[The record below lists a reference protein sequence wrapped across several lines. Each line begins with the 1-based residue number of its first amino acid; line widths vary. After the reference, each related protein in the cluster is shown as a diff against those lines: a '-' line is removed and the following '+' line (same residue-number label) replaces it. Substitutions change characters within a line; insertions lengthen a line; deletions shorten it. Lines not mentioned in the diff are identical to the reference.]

1 MKYQPRP
8 HQKIADEFI
17 QEHSRCAIFL
27 SMGLGKTIITLNH
40 LDRLINEEFAI
51 KKALVICPKLVCH
64 TWCEEIRKWDLNLT
78 YSIVL
83 GNPQQRRSALQA
95 EADIYIINRENVV
108 WLIEESG
115 TAWDYDCVVIDEL
128 SSFKSSSSKRWR
140 ALRKVIFQSE
150 YVYGLTGT
158 PAGNGYLDLWPEI
171 YLIDRGE
178 RLGRTF
184 TAYKQD
190 FFTPGAHKGYVVY
203 EWKLKH
209 GAQKTIDNLLGD
221 ICLSMSKEDWLN
233 MPPITYNNITVQLT
247 PKARKEYERFKADR
261 ILPVISNAIA
271 ESVDEDYD
279 SAIVAEMA
287 AQVTSK
293 LLQMSNGNVYD
304 DQKGVVHLHDCK
316 IEALKELADTVA
328 PTPLLVFY
336 AYRHD
341 LSALHEAFPKAVELS
356 EDVIEKWNKGDIP
369 MLLAHPASAGYGLN
383 LQQGSNMIVWYG
395 LPWSLELY
403 QQANARLYRLGQ
415 EKPVIIHHLITEDS
429 ADERV
434 VKALQQKD
442 ITQRELLDSLKHY
455 IVSEVE

>member
-1 MKYQPRP
+1 M
-8 HQKIADEFI
+8 
-17 QEHSRCAIFL
+17 
-27 SMGLGKTIITLNH
+27 NH
-40 LDRLINEEFAI
+40 INRLINEEFAVR
-51 KKALVICPKLVCH
+51 KVLVICPKLVCH
-64 TWCEEIRKWDLNLT
+64 TWSDEIRKWELPLT

-83 GNPQQRRSALQA
+83 GNPQQRRNALQA
-95 EADIYIINRENVV
+95 DADIYIINRENVV

-140 ALRKVIFQSE
+140 ALRKVIFQST

-233 MPPITYNNITVQLT
+233 MPPITYNNIKVELT
-247 PKARKEYERFKADR
+247 SKARKEYERFKADR
-261 ILPVISNAIA
+261 ILPVVSNAIA
-271 ESVDEDYD
+271 ESMDDDYD

-293 LLQMSNGNVYD
+293 LLQMANGNVYD
-304 DQKGVVHLHDCK
+304 DQRGVVHLHDCK
-316 IEALKELADTVA
+316 IDALKELADTVA

-336 AYRHD
+336 SFRHD
-341 LSALHEAFPKAVELS
+341 LAALKEAFPKAEEMS
-356 EDVIEKWNKGDIP
+356 EDVIEKWNQGDIP

-415 EKPVIIHHLITEDS
+415 EKPVIIHHLITEDTV
-429 ADERV
+429 DERV

>member
-1 MKYQPRP
+1 MHFHGHGQ
-8 HQKIADEFI
+8 D
-17 QEHSRCAIFL
+17 
-27 SMGLGKTIITLNH
+27 GLGKTIITLNH
-40 LDRLINEEFAI
+40 INRLVNEEFAI
-51 KKALVICPKLVCH
+51 TKTLVICPKLVCH
-64 TWCEEIRKWDLNLT
+64 TWCEEIKKWDLNLT

-83 GNPQQRRSALQA
+83 GNPQQRRSALQG
-95 EADIYIINRENVV
+95 EADIYIINRENVT
-108 WLIEESG
+108 WLVEESG
-115 TAWDYDCVVIDEL
+115 MPWDYDCVVIDEL

-203 EWKLKH
+203 EWKLKK

-356 EDVIEKWNKGDIP
+356 EDVIEKWNRGDIP

-415 EKPVIIHHLITEDS
+415 EKPVIIHHLITEDTV
-429 ADERV
+429 DERV

-442 ITQRELLDSLKHY
+442 ITQRELLDSLKNY

>member
-17 QEHSRCAIFL
+17 QKHDRSVL
-27 SMGLGKTIITLNH
+27 VLDMGLGKTIITLNH
-40 LDRLINEEFAI
+40 INRLINEEFAVS
-51 KKALVICPKLVCH
+51 KVLVICPKLVCH
-64 TWCEEIRKWDLNLT
+64 TWSDEIRKWELPLT

-83 GNPQQRRSALQA
+83 GNPQQRRNALQT

-115 TAWDYDCVVIDEL
+115 TPWDYDCVVIDEL

-140 ALRKVIFQSE
+140 ALRKVIFQST

-233 MPPITYNNITVQLT
+233 MPPITYNNIKVELT
-247 PKARKEYERFKADR
+247 SKARKEYERFKADR
-261 ILPVISNAIA
+261 ILPVVSNAIA
-271 ESVDEDYD
+271 ESMDDDYD

-293 LLQMSNGNVYD
+293 LLQMANGNVYD
-304 DQKGVVHLHDCK
+304 DQRGVVHLHDCK
-316 IEALKELADTVA
+316 IDALKELADTVA

-336 AYRHD
+336 SFRHD
-341 LSALHEAFPKAVELS
+341 LSALKEAFPKAEEMS
-356 EDVIEKWNKGDIP
+356 EEVIEKWNSGDIP

-415 EKPVIIHHLITEDS
+415 EKPVIIHHLITEDTV
-429 ADERV
+429 DERV

>member
-17 QEHSRCAIFL
+17 QQHDRCAIFL

-64 TWCEEIRKWDLNLT
+64 TWCEEIKKWDLNLS

-83 GNPQQRRSALQA
+83 GSPQKRRSALQA
-95 EADIYIINRENVV
+95 EADIYIINRENVT
-108 WLIEESG
+108 WLVEESG
-115 TAWDYDCVVIDEL
+115 MPWDYDCVVIDEL

-178 RLGRTF
+178 RLGRTL

-203 EWKLKH
+203 EWKLKK

-271 ESVDEDYD
+271 ERVDEDYD

-356 EDVIEKWNKGDIP
+356 EDVIEKWNHGDIP

-442 ITQRELLDSLKHY
+442 ITQRELLDSLKNY

>member
-17 QEHSRCAIFL
+17 QKHDRSVL
-27 SMGLGKTIITLNH
+27 VLDMGLGKTVITLNH
-40 LDRLINEEFAI
+40 INRLINEEFAVR
-51 KKALVICPKLVCH
+51 KVLVICPKLVCH
-64 TWCEEIRKWDLNLT
+64 TWSDEIRKWDLPLT

-83 GNPQQRRSALQA
+83 GTPQQRRNALQA
-95 EADIYIINRENVV
+95 DADIYIINRENVV

-140 ALRKVIFQSE
+140 ALRKVIFQST

-190 FFTPGAHKGYVVY
+190 FFTAGAHKGYVVY

-233 MPPITYNNITVQLT
+233 MPPITYNNIKVELT
-247 PKARKEYERFKADR
+247 SKARREYERFKADR
-261 ILPVISNAIA
+261 ILPVVSNAIA
-271 ESVDEDYD
+271 ESMDDDYD

-293 LLQMSNGNVYD
+293 LLQMANGNVYD
-304 DQKGVVHLHDCK
+304 DQRGVVHLHDCK

-336 AYRHD
+336 SFRHD
-341 LSALHEAFPKAVELS
+341 LAALKEAFPKAEEMS
-356 EDVIEKWNKGDIP
+356 EDVIEKWNRGDIP

-415 EKPVIIHHLITEDS
+415 EKPVIIHHLITQDTV
-429 ADERV
+429 DERV

>member
-8 HQKIADEFI
+8 HQKIAD
-17 QEHSRCAIFL
+17 RFL
-27 SMGLGKTIITLNH
+27 ETRPRACLLMDMGTGKSAVTLNH
-40 LDRLINEEFAI
+40 INRLVNEEFAI
-51 KKALVICPKLVCH
+51 TKTLVICPKLVCH
-64 TWCEEIRKWDLNLT
+64 TWVDEIRKWDLNLT

-83 GNPQQRRSALQA
+83 GNPQQRRNALQT
-95 EADIYIINRENVV
+95 EADIYIINRENVT
-108 WLIEESG
+108 WLVEESG
-115 TAWDYDCVVIDEL
+115 MPWDYDCVVIDEL

-178 RLGRTF
+178 RLGRTL

-203 EWKLKH
+203 EWKLKK

-356 EDVIEKWNKGDIP
+356 EDVIEQWNRGDIP

-442 ITQRELLDSLKHY
+442 ITQRELLDSLKNY

>member
-1 MKYQPRP
+1 M
-8 HQKIADEFI
+8 
-17 QEHSRCAIFL
+17 
-27 SMGLGKTIITLNH
+27 NH
-40 LDRLINEEFAI
+40 INRLINEEFAVR
-51 KKALVICPKLVCH
+51 KVLVICPKLVCH
-64 TWCEEIRKWDLNLT
+64 TWSDEIRKWELPLT

-83 GNPQQRRSALQA
+83 GNPQQRRNALQA
-95 EADIYIINRENVV
+95 DADIYIINRENVV

-140 ALRKVIFQSE
+140 ALRKVIFQST

-203 EWKLKH
+203 EWKLKK

-233 MPPITYNNITVQLT
+233 MPPITYNNIKVELT
-247 PKARKEYERFKADR
+247 SKARKEYERFKADR
-261 ILPVISNAIA
+261 ILPVVSNAIA
-271 ESVDEDYD
+271 ESMDDDYD

-293 LLQMSNGNVYD
+293 LLQMANGNVYD
-304 DQKGVVHLHDCK
+304 DQRGVVHLHDCK
-316 IEALKELADTVA
+316 IDALKELADTVA

-336 AYRHD
+336 SFRHD
-341 LSALHEAFPKAVELS
+341 LAALKEAFPKAEEMS
-356 EDVIEKWNKGDIP
+356 EDVIEKWNNGDIP

-415 EKPVIIHHLITEDS
+415 EKPVIIHHLITEDTV
-429 ADERV
+429 DERV

-442 ITQRELLDSLKHY
+442 ITQRGLLDSLKHY

>member
-1 MKYQPRP
+1 M
-8 HQKIADEFI
+8 
-17 QEHSRCAIFL
+17 
-27 SMGLGKTIITLNH
+27 
-40 LDRLINEEFAI
+40 
-51 KKALVICPKLVCH
+51 CH
-64 TWCEEIRKWDLNLT
+64 TWSDEIRKWELPLT

-83 GNPQQRRSALQA
+83 GNPQQRRNALQT

-115 TAWDYDCVVIDEL
+115 TPWDYDCVVIDEL

-140 ALRKVIFQSE
+140 ALRKVIFQST

-233 MPPITYNNITVQLT
+233 MPPITYNNIKVELT
-247 PKARKEYERFKADR
+247 SKARKEYERFKADR
-261 ILPVISNAIA
+261 ILPVVSNAIA
-271 ESVDEDYD
+271 ESMDDDYD

-293 LLQMSNGNVYD
+293 LLQMANGNVYD
-304 DQKGVVHLHDCK
+304 DQRGVVHLHDCK
-316 IEALKELADTVA
+316 IDALKELADTVA

-336 AYRHD
+336 SFRHD
-341 LSALHEAFPKAVELS
+341 LAALKEAFPKAEEMS
-356 EDVIEKWNKGDIP
+356 EDVIEKWNNGDIP

-415 EKPVIIHHLITEDS
+415 EKPVIIHHLITEDTV
-429 ADERV
+429 DERV

-455 IVSEVE
+455 IVSEV

>member
-1 MKYQPRP
+1 M
-8 HQKIADEFI
+8 
-17 QEHSRCAIFL
+17 
-27 SMGLGKTIITLNH
+27 
-40 LDRLINEEFAI
+40 NEEFAI
-51 KKALVICPKLVCH
+51 SKTLVICPKLVCH

-95 EADIYIINRENVV
+95 EADIYIINRENVT
-108 WLIEESG
+108 WLVEESG
-115 TAWDYDCVVIDEL
+115 MPWDYDCVVIDEL

-203 EWKLKH
+203 EWKLKK

-341 LSALHEAFPKAVELS
+341 LSALHEAFPKAAELS
-356 EDVIEKWNKGDIP
+356 EDVIEKWNHGDIP

-442 ITQRELLDSLKHY
+442 ITQRELLDSLKNY

>member
-17 QEHSRCAIFL
+17 QQHDRCAIFL
-27 SMGLGKTIITLNH
+27 SMGLGKTIITLSH

-83 GNPQQRRSALQA
+83 GNPQQRRSALQT

-115 TAWDYDCVVIDEL
+115 TPWDYDCVVIDEL

-140 ALRKVIFQSE
+140 ALRKVIFQST

-233 MPPITYNNITVQLT
+233 MPPITYNNIKVELT
-247 PKARKEYERFKADR
+247 SKARREYERFKADR
-261 ILPVISNAIA
+261 ILPVVSNAIA
-271 ESVDEDYD
+271 ESMDDDYD

-293 LLQMSNGNVYD
+293 LLQMANGNVYD
-304 DQKGVVHLHDCK
+304 DQRGVVHLHDCK
-316 IEALKELADTVA
+316 IDALKELADTVA

-336 AYRHD
+336 SFRHD
-341 LSALHEAFPKAVELS
+341 LAALKEAFPKAEEMS
-356 EDVIEKWNKGDIP
+356 EDVIEKWNNGDIP

-415 EKPVIIHHLITEDS
+415 EKPVIIHHLITEDTV
-429 ADERV
+429 DERV

>member
-1 MKYQPRP
+1 M
-8 HQKIADEFI
+8 
-17 QEHSRCAIFL
+17 
-27 SMGLGKTIITLNH
+27 NH
-40 LDRLINEEFAI
+40 INRLINEEFAVR
-51 KKALVICPKLVCH
+51 KVLVICPKLVCH
-64 TWCEEIRKWDLNLT
+64 TWSDEIRKWELQLS

-115 TAWDYDCVVIDEL
+115 MPWDYDCVVIDEL

-261 ILPVISNAIA
+261 ILPVVSNAIA
-271 ESVDEDYD
+271 ESMDEDYD

-293 LLQMSNGNVYD
+293 LLQMANGNVYD
-304 DQKGVVHLHDCK
+304 DQRGVVHLHDCK

-341 LSALHEAFPKAVELS
+341 LSALHEAFPKAEEMS
-356 EDVIEKWNKGDIP
+356 EDVIEKWNRGDIP

-415 EKPVIIHHLITEDS
+415 EKPVIIHHLITEDTV
-429 ADERV
+429 DERV

-442 ITQRELLDSLKHY
+442 ITQRGLLDSLKHY

>member
-1 MKYQPRP
+1 V
-8 HQKIADEFI
+8 
-17 QEHSRCAIFL
+17 
-27 SMGLGKTIITLNH
+27 
-40 LDRLINEEFAI
+40 NEEFAI
-51 KKALVICPKLVCH
+51 TKTLVICPKLVCH
-64 TWCEEIRKWDLNLT
+64 TWSDEIRKWELPLT

-95 EADIYIINRENVV
+95 EADIYIINRENVT
-108 WLIEESG
+108 WLVEESG
-115 TAWDYDCVVIDEL
+115 MPWDYDCVVIDEL

-203 EWKLKH
+203 EWKLKK

-356 EDVIEKWNKGDIP
+356 EDVIEKWNRGDIP

-415 EKPVIIHHLITEDS
+415 EKPVIIHHLITEDTV
-429 ADERV
+429 DERV

>member
-1 MKYQPRP
+1 M
-8 HQKIADEFI
+8 
-17 QEHSRCAIFL
+17 
-27 SMGLGKTIITLNH
+27 
-40 LDRLINEEFAI
+40 
-51 KKALVICPKLVCH
+51 CH
-64 TWCEEIRKWDLNLT
+64 TWCEEIKKWDLNLS

-83 GNPQQRRSALQA
+83 GSPQKRRSALQA
-95 EADIYIINRENVV
+95 EADIYIINRENVT
-108 WLIEESG
+108 WLVEESG
-115 TAWDYDCVVIDEL
+115 MPWDYDCVVIDEL

-178 RLGRTF
+178 RLGRTL

-190 FFTPGAHKGYVVY
+190 FFVPGAHKGYVVY
-203 EWKLKH
+203 EWKLKK

-356 EDVIEKWNKGDIP
+356 EDVIEQWNRGDIP

-442 ITQRELLDSLKHY
+442 ITQRELLDSLKNY